1 MRRFLLLCLLFLLPS
16 CGPREP
22 RVRAVD
28 AAMEQGLLI
37 RGNGAEPESLDPHL
51 ATSVSAGNV
60 LLNLFEG
67 LTRLNAETLQPEP
80 GMAESWTVSED
91 GRTVE
96 FSLREAYWSDGEPV
110 TSSDF
115 VFAFRRLL
123 NPALG
128 AGYAFMLYPVLN
140 AEAVAKGE
148 RPLDE
153 LGVEAF
159 GDRELRLR
167 LGKPAPHL
175 LALLAHWTAFPLPE
189 HVLRKHEN
197 EDNRGGEWT
206 RREHLVGNG
215 AFTLAE
221 WRSEELIRLRK
232 NPRYWQAD
240 EVMLDAAEFRPVS
253 DPGSEERAFR
263 GGELH
268 VTYTLPRHRL
278 AHYREQNPGVLRV
291 DTYLESVGYV
301 VNLSTPALRD
311 VRVREALS
319 LALDRRAITEQV
331 LYGVREPAFHFVPPG
346 TGDYRTRGRLEENPD
361 AARRLLAEAGYPGG
375 EGFPEIT
382 FIYPGG
388 QDSQRVAEVIQ
399 QQWQTRL
406 GIRIRID
413 NLERQSHFSRRRE
426 RDFDLCFLG
435 WVGDYVDPLTFLGL
449 WESSAGNNFAGWNQP
464 DYDALLQRAANAGER
479 RMEVLAEAEAL
490 LLEELPIL
498 PLYFGATQYL
508 KDPRVE
514 GWHENVL
521 DWHPLRAVRFAD

>member
-1 MRRFLLLCLLFLLPS
+1 MKRLPLPGLLLLITA
-16 CGPREP
+16 CGPHEP
-22 RVRAVD
+22 RVRTVD
-28 AAMEQGLLI
+28 AAIEQGLLI

-60 LLNLFEG
+60 LMNLFEG

-91 GRTVE
+91 GLTVD
-96 FSLREAYWSDGEPV
+96 FRLREAAWSDGEPV
-110 TSSDF
+110 KASDF

-123 NPALG
+123 NPELG
-128 AGYAFMLYPVLN
+128 ASYAFMLSPILN

-148 RPLDE
+148 RPTEE
-153 LGVEAF
+153 LGVEAS
-159 GDRELRLR
+159 GDRGLSLRLE
-167 LGKPAPHL
+167 KPAPHL

-189 HVLRKHEN
+189 HVLREHGN
-197 EDNRGGEWT
+197 EDNRGGAWT
-206 RREHLVGNG
+206 RRKYLVGNG
-215 AFTLAE
+215 AFTLEE
-221 WRSEELIRLRK
+221 WRTEELIRLRK
-232 NPRYWQAD
+232 NEKYWQAD
-240 EVMLDAAEFRPVS
+240 EVQLQAAEFRPFS
-253 DPGSEERAFR
+253 DPGSEDRAFR

-268 VTYTLPRHRL
+268 VTYSLPRHRL
-278 AHYREQNPGVLRV
+278 AHYREEAPEVLRV

-311 VRVREALS
+311 VRVRQALS
-319 LALDRRAITEQV
+319 LALDRRAITEKV

-346 TGDYRTRGRLEENPD
+346 TGDYMSDSELEENAD
-361 AARRLLAEAGYPGG
+361 TAVKLLAEAGYPEG

-413 NLERQSHFSRRRE
+413 NLERQSYFSRRRE

-449 WESSAGNNFAGWNQP
+449 WESSAGNNFAGWNRP
-464 DYDALLQRAANAGER
+464 VYDDLLQKAAGAGAK
-479 RMEVLAEAEAL
+479 RMSVLAQAEAL
-490 LLEELPIL
+490 LLQDLPIL

-508 KDPRVE
+508 KDPRVV

-521 DWHPLRAVRFAD
+521 DWHPLRAVRFSE